1 MCKLITVNSLKDNI
15 FQSPWISGDATP
27 QFPLDSI
34 NMDGYTRE
42 QLIRPE
48 LETVHNTGILRSLR
62 SSGGPGPHT
71 LAPTAKQRGC

>member
-1 MCKLITVNSLKDNI
+1 MCKLMTVNSLKDNI

-27 QFPLDSI
+27 LFPLDF

-42 QLIRPE
+42 QQIRPE

-62 SSGGPGPHT
+62 SSPGPHT
-71 LAPTAKQRGC
+71 LAASRARR